1 MANSI
6 HVGTDPA
13 SLTDLSGASYGVT
26 LLKTAWPWMAT
37 PSTILQNL
45 PERDGGSI
53 LVNSFRMRSV
63 SFPLRIEGTS
73 NSDLLS
79 KIEEIHKLIDPRL
92 GLIYVKADVWSDR
105 LFYGRF
111 SGPWQAGY
119 RGQLVT
125 TVTAPFTSQWAET
138 LSTTETTQTE
148 TVSASPEAF
157 TVPAAGTVDGSG
169 PALPQWIIKNTSGS
183 ASGAIKITNG
193 TTAETFSLP
202 TTASIPNG
210 TWLRLDRER
219 WTVETSTDSG
229 STWTAAPSLVGAGK
243 NIPRINPGVSN
254 SCTLT
259 NLSSGSIDIVYR
271 ARFI

>member
-26 LLKTAWPWMAT
+26 LLKTAWPWMAS
-37 PSTILQNL
+37 PDAFLQNI
-45 PERDGGSI
+45 PQRDGGSV
-53 LVNSFRMRSV
+53 LVNNFRMRAAA
-63 SFPLRIEGTS
+63 FPLRIAGTS

-79 KIEEIHKLIDPRL
+79 KLESIHKLTDPRL
-92 GLIYVKADVWSDR
+92 GAIYVKADVWSDR

-111 SGPWQAGY
+111 TGPWSAGY
-119 RGQLVT
+119 RGQLVIN
-125 TVTAPFTSQWAET
+125 VAAEFTNQWSEL

-157 TVPAAGTVDGSG
+157 TVPAAGSVAGSA
-169 PALPQWIIKNTSGS
+169 PALPQWVIKNTSGG
-183 ASGAIKITNG
+183 ASGAIKLTNG

-229 STWTAAPSLVGAGK
+229 STWSDAPALVGTGK

-259 NLSSGSIDIVYR
+259 NLSSGAIDIVYR
-271 ARFI
+271 ARYI